1 MDGLYTFAFRHSCPS
16 TQAAAW
22 WGPCKDEMIELVSE
36 ISLKGLVLAT
46 MFEDEPLEP
55 SRLLGTPDRI
65 DRSLSPPT
73 TS

>member
-1 MDGLYTFAFRHSCPS
+1 
-16 TQAAAW
+16 
-22 WGPCKDEMIELVSE
+22 MIELVSE